1 MSQKVIYIIIGV
13 LSSILLFRIFLFYQ
27 NIHDYESGSVVTW
40 QTRVS
45 ASPKL
50 KVNGQQVTLT
60 MPNYQRVVVKFKI
73 IPVISYA
80 DTINVRGKIDYFIA
94 ENGNRVAY
102 MNYPEFQIVEKG
114 SDSNLIFYFREK
126 IIKFF
131 NSSLPQA
138 WSSLML
144 GIVFGIKEE
153 MPASFYLDLQK
164 TGLMHVI
171 AASGMNI
178 TMLGGFLSAGLI
190 LFFRRQVAL
199 VLTITGIII
208 YAVLAG
214 LEPSIVRAS
223 IMGILVFIAQ
233 MTGRQ
238 NSAFLA
244 LFLAGFVML
253 FRSPSLIFDIGFQ
266 LSFLATF
273 GLIYLRPVFTLVPKI
288 KNALEKTVVGEDL
301 ITTLTAQI
309 ITLPILL
316 LNFGSYSLWSIPTNT
331 LILWTVPILMIIGG
345 FAAVVG
351 ILIEPLGR
359 LILYLSIPF
368 LLYFTKIVEFFSTF
382 GGQIEIKSLPFI
394 FICGYYLLIFSIILF
409 IRNRK

>member
-1 MSQKVIYIIIGV
+1 MNQKVIYIIIGV
-13 LSSILLFRIFLFYQ
+13 LSSILIFRIFLFYQ
-27 NIHDYESGSVVTW
+27 NIHDYPAGSVVTW

-45 ASPKL
+45 ANPKL
-50 KVNGQQVTLT
+50 KSGGQQVTLT
-60 MPNYQRVVVKFKI
+60 MPNYQRVVVKFKL
-73 IPVISYA
+73 IPPISYA
-80 DTINVRGKIDYFIA
+80 DTINVQGKLDYFVA
-94 ENGNRVAY
+94 ENGNKVAY
-102 MNYPEFQIVEKG
+102 MSYPKFQVVKKG
-114 SDSNLIFYFREK
+114 ADSSLIFYFREK
-126 IIKFF
+126 IIQFF

-153 MPASFYLDLQK
+153 MPAKFYLELQK

-199 VLTITGIII
+199 FLTIIGIVF

-214 LEPSIVRAS
+214 LEPSIVRAA
-223 IMGILVFIAQ
+223 IMGILVFMAQ

-244 LFLAGFVML
+244 LFMAGFVML

-288 KNALEKTVVGEDL
+288 KKALEKTVVGEDL
-301 ITTLTAQI
+301 ITTLTAQLM
-309 ITLPILL
+309 TLPILL
-316 LNFGSYSLWSIPTNT
+316 LNFGSYSLWSIPANT
-331 LILWTVPILMIIGG
+331 LLLWTVPILMIIGG

-351 ILIEPLGR
+351 IIIEPLGR
-359 LILYLSIPF
+359 VILYFSIPF
-368 LLYFTKIVEFFSTF
+368 LLYFTKIVEVFSTL
-382 GGQIEIKSLPFI
+382 GGQIEIKSMPII

-409 IRNRK
+409 IRKKK